1 MRDRISSWKRAFEGD
16 EQAVLPTLVNLAWNY
31 ASFSTIVEVV
41 RHSPEDPDG
50 SKQLSPLLFDLLI
63 GCYWSNTLLA
73 LRRLV
78 DKGPIQGPNGVCS
91 ITAIIQ
97 DARACRQRLTRKVY
111 VEDIA
116 GLPYNYEVVRG
127 RHWRHMLAQP
137 RGPQHIPR
145 ELWYEPS
152 ENRHAQFDWLS
163 GTTPGNSTPDDL
175 IREEVFDRLEAR
187 MAPLDGAAAHA
198 TVHYAH
204 AATEASRNGRVL
216 AQWGQ
221 GEAKEALKVLAET
234 AELVGRWFCYS
245 GIGNILPTPQYD
257 QFRFLDRLAPISEE
271 RLQQHWDDFD
281 QEVDR
286 WPSIDDQQ
294 L

>member
-1 MRDRISSWKRAFEGD
+1 MRDRIASWKRAFEVDDQGI
-16 EQAVLPTLVNLAWNY
+16 LPTLINFAWNY

-41 RHSPEDPDG
+41 RNSPEEPDG
-50 SKQLSPLLFDLLI
+50 SKPLNPLLFDLLI
-63 GCYWSNTLLA
+63 GGYWGNALLA
-73 LRRLV
+73 VRRLV
-78 DKGPIQGPNGVCS
+78 DKGPIHGPNGVCS
-91 ITAIIQ
+91 ISAIIQ
-97 DARACRQRLTRKVY
+97 DVRACRQRLTRKVY

-116 GLPYNYEVVRG
+116 GLPYNYQILKDRY
-127 RHWRHMLAQP
+127 WRHLLAQP
-137 RGPQHIPR
+137 PGPQHVPR

-152 ENRHAQFDWLS
+152 EDRHAQFDWLS

-187 MAPLDGAAAHA
+187 LAPLDGVAAHA

-271 RLQQHWDDFD
+271 QLQQHWDDFD

-286 WPSIDDQQ
+286 WPFVDDQQ